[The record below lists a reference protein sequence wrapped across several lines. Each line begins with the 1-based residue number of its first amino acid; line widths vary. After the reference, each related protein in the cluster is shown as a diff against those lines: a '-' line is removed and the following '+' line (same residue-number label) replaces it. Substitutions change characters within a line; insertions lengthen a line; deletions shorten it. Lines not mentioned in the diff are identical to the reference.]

1 MEATL
6 EARSRDTFGKNA
18 ARRTR
23 AAGLLPAVVYGG
35 HAQGEQSV
43 GHPITVDPK
52 VLMRILHSD
61 SGVNTLIGL
70 KVDDAGEP
78 SRVLVREYQLDPITH
93 ALLHVD
99 FYRVAMDKVL
109 AVTVSVTLR
118 GEAPGVK
125 VQGGIVDFVHREI
138 ELECLPADI
147 PEQIVVDISELMMGQ
162 SVRVRD
168 LAADARWTPLSE
180 PEMMLVHV
188 VPPRAEAT
196 PTEEEAA
203 AAAAAAAPE
212 TPAEPEVIKKGKT
225 ETSEEEK

>member
-23 AAGLLPAVVYGG
+23 AAGRLPAVVYGG
-35 HAQGEQSV
+35 HTPGEQPV
-43 GHPITVDPK
+43 GYPITVDPK
-52 VLMRILHSD
+52 ELMRILHSD

-93 ALLHVD
+93 GLLHVD

-109 AVTVSVTLR
+109 TVTVPVTLR

-125 VQGGIVDFVHREI
+125 VQGGLVDFVHREI
-138 ELECLPADI
+138 EIECLPGDI
-147 PEQIVVDISELMMGQ
+147 PEQIVVDISELMIGQ
-162 SVRVRD
+162 SIRVRD
-168 LAADARWTPLSE
+168 VAVDARWTSVSE
-180 PEMMLVHV
+180 PDMMLVHV
-188 VPPRAEAT
+188 VPPRAEPT

-203 AAAAAAAPE
+203 AAAAALPE
-212 TPAEPEVIKKGKT
+212 APAEPEVIKKGKA
-225 ETSEEEK
+225 EAGEEEE